1 MKKYRLL
8 MIVLFFVVMIGSACS
23 QVMGNFQY
31 RTQQVFKQSEVQQ
44 SDRRP
49 VSNARILH
57 NHEMTITVNGLANLL
72 ATDYVA
78 VFNIIQ
84 VAPDMKSAVSIMN
97 GRIDSFRIKLLL
109 SGIEAK
115 DINVDLISFVP
126 RYDYSKIR
134 RRLFSTTYNEIPAG
148 FELQQNIT
156 VRYRKSS
163 ELPAI
168 IAAAAESEIYDIVK
182 VDYFVENIQ
191 HFIDSLR
198 SGCLMEVVAREKS
211 LSMLGM
217 RMDTLRKVVAEDFT
231 TIYPPARYF
240 SYQAFSRPSLEAA
253 NSGDKLN
260 TAETPYNSDKPVSRF
275 YQQVHY
281 DYYDIIRDA
290 VVKEPVI
297 QVSYTVTVK
306 YFLKDEVSPPKNRY
320 FMITPNGDIRQID
333 PS

>member
-8 MIVLFFVVMIGSACS
+8 MIVLLFVVITGSACS

-49 VSNARILH
+49 VTNARIPH

-84 VAPDMKSAVSIMN
+84 VAPDMRSAVAIMN
-97 GRIDSFRIKLLL
+97 SRIDSFKIKLLL

-126 RYDYSKIR
+126 RYDYKMK
-134 RRLFSTTYNEIPAG
+134 RRLFSKTYNEIPAG

-156 VRYRKSS
+156 VRYRKST

-191 HFIDSLR
+191 HLIDSLR
-198 SGCLMEVVAREKS
+198 HGCLKEVVTREKS

-231 TIYPPARYF
+231 TIYPPTRYF

-260 TAETPYNSDKPVSRF
+260 MAETPYITEKPVSRF

-290 VVKEPVI
+290 VIKEPVI
-297 QVSYTVTVK
+297 QISYTVTVK